1 MQCIRVYTTENY
13 TDCSNTTV
21 NRWQEATACDAVQA
35 AYNNNTENDEDKA
48 CKNVIVR
55 TLFFLSVHAVCAV
68 LYT

>member
-21 NRWQEATACDAVQA
+21 NRWQEATAYDAVQA

-48 CKNVIVR
+48 CKNVIAH
-55 TLFFLSVHAVCAV
+55 TA
-68 LYT
+68 